1 MLVAVDIG
9 NTNIVLGFLDGDA
22 IAGTYRITTK
32 ANHTSDEYGLFLTEF
47 LKMSGFQPS
56 DVDDVIICSVVP
68 KVMHSFRSSIVKF
81 LDIDPMVVGPGIKTG
96 MNVRVDDPKS
106 LGADILAD
114 CAGAYY
120 EYGGPVLVADFG
132 TATTFNVVDEN
143 KVFRGGVICPGLSTG
158 LRALGERCA
167 QLPQV
172 HLSSPKS
179 AIGVDTEKCML
190 SGSVLGTAVLLDGI
204 TQRIE
209 EELGRPATLV
219 VTGGLAKYVIPLCR
233 HPLTY
238 DPELLLKGLALLY
251 QLNAPQHERH
261 HEPRSDGER
270 RRPRPTGRRPY
281 NNGSSSRRRNNRR
294 PRRDDEAKAG

>member
-9 NTNIVLGFLDGDA
+9 NTNIVLGFLDGDT

-47 LKMSGFQPS
+47 LRMSGFQPS

-132 TATTFNVVDEN
+132 TATTFTHVSDKGVVDS
-143 KVFRGGVICPGLSTG
+143 GVITTG
-158 LRALGERCA
+158 IRAGVAALWGDTA
-167 QLPQV
+167 QLPEV
-172 HLSSPKS
+172 E
-179 AIGVDTEKCML
+179 ITGYD
-190 SGSVLGTAVLLDGI
+190 SGHQHQDLHAGRFVLHVLGRCGAHDSSVP
-204 TQRIE
+204 QRARRR
-209 EELGRPATLV
+209 GFQ
-219 VTGGLAKYVIPLCR
+219 G
-233 HPLTY
+233 
-238 DPELLLKGLALLY
+238 D
-251 QLNAPQHERH
+251 H
-261 HEPRSDGER
+261 HRWPRS
-270 RRPRPTGRRPY
+270 
-281 NNGSSSRRRNNRR
+281 SV
-294 PRRDDEAKAG
+294 

>member
-9 NTNIVLGFLDGDA
+9 NTNIVLGFLDGDT

-47 LKMSGFQPS
+47 LRMSGFQPS

-120 EYGGPVLVADFG
+120 EYGGPVLVAD
-132 TATTFNVVDEN
+132 
-143 KVFRGGVICPGLSTG
+143 
-158 LRALGERCA
+158 
-167 QLPQV
+167 
-172 HLSSPKS
+172 S
-179 AIGVDTEKCML
+179 A
-190 SGSVLGTAVLLDGI
+190 
-204 TQRIE
+204 
-209 EELGRPATLV
+209 P
-219 VTGGLAKYVIPLCR
+219 P
-233 HPLTY
+233 
-238 DPELLLKGLALLY
+238 
-251 QLNAPQHERH
+251 
-261 HEPRSDGER
+261 PRSH
-270 RRPRPTGRRPY
+270 T
-281 NNGSSSRRRNNRR
+281 
-294 PRRDDEAKAG
+294 

>member
-1 MLVAVDIG
+1 M
-9 NTNIVLGFLDGDA
+9 LGFLDGDA

-47 LKMSGFQPS
+47 LRMSGFQPS

-132 TATTFNVVDEN
+132 TATTFTHVSDKGVVDSGVITTGIRAGAARPDTILGTN
-143 KVFRGGVICPGLSTG
+143 TKTCMQAGLYYTFLGGV
-158 LRALGERCA
+158 ERTIR
-167 QLPQV
+167 QF
-172 HLSSPKS
+172 
-179 AIGVDTEKCML
+179 
-190 SGSVLGTAVLLDGI
+190 
-204 TQRIE
+204 RR
-209 EELGRPATLV
+209 ELGGEDFKVIT
-219 VTGGLAKYVIPLCR
+219 TGGLGRVFENDTGLIDV
-233 HPLTY
+233 Y
-238 DPELLLKGLALLY
+238 DPDLIFKGMAHIY
-251 QLNAPQHERH
+251 
-261 HEPRSDGER
+261 
-270 RRPRPTGRRPY
+270 
-281 NNGSSSRRRNNRR
+281 SRNV
-294 PRRDDEAKAG
+294 K